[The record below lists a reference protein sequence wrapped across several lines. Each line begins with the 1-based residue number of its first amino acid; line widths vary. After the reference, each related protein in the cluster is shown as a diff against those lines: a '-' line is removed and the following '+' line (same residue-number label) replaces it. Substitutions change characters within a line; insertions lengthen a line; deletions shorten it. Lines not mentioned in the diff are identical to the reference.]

1 MPADRVITE
10 ANAES
15 LRRSRPVADDIRRRV
30 VEVVS
35 DTTRL
40 KLPADHSALDL
51 YLALLQD
58 RLPVY
63 VRTVAEVFGRVGHG
77 TVRENLRDAA
87 RATVD
92 FYCEILAAKLAVI
105 ADPLQV
111 ARLRQVLLSRDMGQH
126 QAEGNVAAYLE
137 REREVG
143 GVGPEIEAG
152 AVARLLIGACINYA
166 FNRLL
171 MGEDAIPERGEYAAD
186 IVRGLSLA

>member
-1 MPADRVITE
+1 M
-10 ANAES
+10 
-15 LRRSRPVADDIRRRV
+15 
-30 VEVVS
+30 VS

-40 KLPADHSALDL
+40 QLPTDHSALDL

-63 VRTVAEVFGRVGHG
+63 VGTVSEVLGRVGQG

-87 RATVD
+87 RATID
-92 FYCEILAAKLAVI
+92 FYCQILAAKLAVI

-111 ARLRQVLLSRDMGQH
+111 ARLRQVLLKRGMGQH
-126 QAEGNVAAYLE
+126 QAEENVARYLRLE
-137 REREVG
+137 RDAG
-143 GVGPEIEAG
+143 GVGAGVEPG

-171 MGEDAIPERGEYAAD
+171 MGESEIPERGEYAAD
-186 IVRGLSLA
+186 IVRGISLG